1 MALLTYAD
9 GALFAEAMGDSP
21 PKVLALHGWGRR
33 GKDFVASLEGLDAIA
48 PDLPGF
54 GVSPPPVEVMGA
66 EDYARFI
73 EPLLDEF
80 SDPPL
85 IVGHSFGGRVAVCLA
100 ARNPDRVGPLILIGA
115 PLVRATPPRRPSLL
129 YRLIRAFAGWGL
141 ISEDRLERERQRRGS
156 ADYRAATGVMRQ
168 ILVKVIGEEY
178 QRELRA
184 LRSPVHLLWGANDE
198 EVPRRVAEL
207 AADLITDAGGE
218 VELSVLPGVGH
229 HVPVEAPRALRSVV
243 DEVLAR

>member
-1 MALLTYAD
+1 MALRAYAD
-9 GALFAEAMGDSP
+9 GALFGEAIGDSP

-33 GKDFVASLEGLDAIA
+33 GKDFAASLQGLDAIA

-54 GVSPPPVEVMGA
+54 GVSPAPVEVMGA
-66 EDYARFI
+66 EDYARLI

-100 ARNPDRVGPLILIGA
+100 ARNPDRVGPLILIAA
-115 PLVRATPPRRPSLL
+115 PLVRVTPLRRPSLS

-141 ISEDRLERERQRRGS
+141 ISKDRLEKERQRRGS

-168 ILVKVIGEEY
+168 ILVRVVGEEY
-178 QRELRA
+178 ESQLRA
-184 LRSPVHLLWGANDE
+184 LGSPVHLLWGANDE
-198 EVPRRVAEL
+198 EVPRTVAEM

-218 VELSVLPGVGH
+218 VELRILPGLGH
-229 HVPVEAPRALRSVV
+229 HVPVEAPGALRSIV
-243 DEVLAR
+243 DEVLAG

>member
-1 MALLTYAD
+1 
-9 GALFAEAMGDSP
+9 MGDSP

-33 GKDFVASLEGLDAIA
+33 GKDFAASLEGLDAIA

-54 GVSPPPVEVMGA
+54 GVSPAPLEVMGA

-100 ARNPDRVGPLILIGA
+100 ARNPDRVGALLLIGV
-115 PLVRATPPRRPSLL
+115 PLVRATPLRRPSLS
-129 YRLIRAFAGWGL
+129 YRVIRALAGWGL

-168 ILVKVIGEEY
+168 ILVRVVGEEY
-178 QRELRA
+178 ERQLRA
-184 LRSPVHLLWGANDE
+184 LGSPVHLLWGAIDE
-198 EVPRRVAEL
+198 EVPTTVAEL
-207 AADLITDAGGE
+207 ARDLIADAGGK
-218 VELSVLPGVGH
+218 VELRVLPGVGH
-229 HVPVEAPRALRSVV
+229 HVPVEAPAALRSLV
-243 DEVLAR
+243 DEVLAG